1 MFLNNFKQAFRGLAF
16 ELLRQ
21 AEFQTFWERFRNGA
35 PRVR

>member
-1 MFLNNFKQAFRGLAF
+1 MFLNNVKQAFRGLAF

-21 AEFQTFWERFRNGA
+21 AEFQTFWERCRNGA